1 MDTGSSTGEILGHS
15 KVRHA
20 IFRASDLYELCDLL
34 QVINAVS
41 IRHQRPFRAAT
52 AGDDSMVIFHTGTPY
67 KYEKVKL
74 SSQDFAYLP
83 TDLLFH
89 VL

>member
-15 KVRHA
+15 KVRPFNLSDE
-20 IFRASDLYELCDLL
+20 FRLFNFL

-52 AGDDSMVIFHTGTPY
+52 AGDDSMIIFHSGAPY
-67 KYEKVKL
+67 KYEKVG
-74 SSQDFAYLP
+74 Y
-83 TDLLFH
+83 
-89 VL
+89 